1 MFQDLNIKLRELS
14 LNLLKLINLVE
25 TFFGR
30 LEVLNSHQLLAVNST
45 LDKIMQTEV

>member
-25 TFFGR
+25 TFFGH
-30 LEVLNSHQLLAVNST
+30 LEVLNSHQLLAVIST
-45 LDKIMQTEV
+45 LDKIMQTEA